1 MSSLFDAEKLRRLLV
16 LAGTKVRPKGKS
28 MVGVVVGVWMNVY
41 VNNSGYVEIRAGRG
55 SLEVYVNKMKSRDAQ
70 AGCKVCDVLRRM
82 HEETMNEGNK
92 KRVKETVKTITSIGC
107 ETLT

>member
-55 SLEVYVNKMKSRDAQ
+55 SLEVYVNQDEIK
-70 AGCKVCDVLRRM
+70 RRSGWLPRSVM
-82 HEETMNEGNK
+82 Y
-92 KRVKETVKTITSIGC
+92 
-107 ETLT
+107 